1 MRCNHT
7 KDLYYLDCSALISG
21 LCFQAYLTINPT
33 LGSEAQISSAR
44 DAKLLLKQRP
54 SPLITMT
61 NSSGLKGDKLWHVYR
76 YPQRPNTLMVLGSIL
91 TRPDDLESSLNC
103 PSGIE
108 AFPPEKIED
117 QTGAVRLF
125 MRSELSKSHG
135 GRIKALL
142 PFSPIASAGGGVGA
156 TSSRSADATVEASGV
171 RAVAVLPHN
180 AQDYI
185 ERALQAPRVVE
196 YVRKGVFSD
205 PLYMIVG
212 VATCKRLYMGDS
224 SSKTR
229 SGSVDLDASLSVAGV
244 EAGIGVSREKGS
256 AADSEREVTE
266 ECDFAYRVREFQY
279 SRRKRRIKKSANVTE
294 GAMFGN
300 DNPAEEDLFEEVP
313 VFDFFE
319 SEDEDVDST

>member
-1 MRCNHT
+1 
-7 KDLYYLDCSALISG
+7 
-21 LCFQAYLTINPT
+21 
-33 LGSEAQISSAR
+33 
-44 DAKLLLKQRP
+44 
-54 SPLITMT
+54 MT

-91 TRPDDLESSLNC
+91 TKPDDLESSLHR
-103 PSGIE
+103 PGGID
-108 AFPPEKIED
+108 AFPPEKVED
-117 QTGAVRLF
+117 QTPAVRLF
-125 MRSELSKSHG
+125 MRSELSKTHG

-156 TSSRSADATVEASGV
+156 TSSRSVGATVEASGV
-171 RAVAVLPHN
+171 RARALVGLPHT
-180 AQDYI
+180 AQDYM
-185 ERALQAPRVVE
+185 EEALQAPRVIE

-205 PLYMIVG
+205 SLYMIVG
-212 VATCKRLYMGDS
+212 VATCKKLYVGDA

-229 SGSVDLDASLSVAGV
+229 SGSVDLDASLTVGGV
-244 EAGIGVSREKGS
+244 EAGIGVSREKELS
-256 AADSEREVTE
+256 AESEREVTE

-300 DNPAEEDLFEEVP
+300 DGSAEEGPFEEVP